1 MTRMHWAKRILVV
14 ALFASAL
21 FVGWRFAAENVMP
34 VDVDFVFGAVSQVA
48 LWKVLLIT
56 FAGGAGITGLAWL
69 KLALKSGLMSHR
81 YKKTLGGLEAEIHQ
95 LRNLPLA
102 PDSTA
107 PGDTSASAVHEPP
120 APGSLGR
127 GA

>member
-1 MTRMHWAKRILVV
+1 MTRMHWARRILVI

-21 FVGWRFAAENVMP
+21 FAGWRFAAENGDLVR
-34 VDVDFVFGAVSQVA
+34 VHFVLGEVSDVA
-48 LWKVLLIT
+48 LWKVLLVT
-56 FAGGAGITGLAWL
+56 FAIGAGFTGLAWL
-69 KLALKSGLMSHR
+69 RLALKSGLMSHR

-95 LRNLPLA
+95 LRNIPLA